1 MKNKKKFIISIIG
14 LIIIIGL
21 IRGDLEIETNFSDKD
36 DQDEVQI
43 TEEELKEY
51 INEDPDYVDYYDNLE
66 DALNKSRLTN
76 YMGVTNIIKTFEIG
90 SNIVIFV
97 TKHGDENEEL
107 SRYRLKIKDSRGHK
121 EYSHP
126 LEGIST
132 DYANIKSSSNKIG
145 KMMEGKEGTRLWRNF
160 IWHNKVDLDDPVNV
174 VRDKHKNFK
183 WSVTD
188 IENVKHLEIK
198 GKRPDEIISFNL
210 DGNELYFYYY
220 LDLEVDIN
228 EMEKRGSEDFKIKK

>member
-21 IRGDLEIETNFSDKD
+21 IRGDLQIETNFSDKD
-36 DQDEVQI
+36 DQDELQI

-51 INEDPDYVDYYDNLE
+51 INKDPDQVDYYDNLE

-90 SNIVIFV
+90 NNLVLFT
-97 TKHGDENEEL
+97 TKYGEEDEEF
-107 SRYRLKIKDSRGHK
+107 SKYRLKIKKTGENK
-121 EYSHP
+121 KYSEP
-126 LEGIST
+126 LEGISIN
-132 DYANIKSSSNKIG
+132 YANIKSSSNKIG

-188 IENVKHLEIK
+188 IENVKYLEIK
-198 GKRPDEIISFNL
+198 GKKPDEIIPFTL
-210 DGNELYFYYY
+210 DGNKLYFYYY